1 MQDLC
6 ECMAVSRSEYYKWLK
21 REIDP
26 KAIKREALIKLVM
39 EVRQD
44 HPSHG
49 YRWVAAY
56 IRLNYDY
63 TFSDNYIFKCFHF
76 LNIKAKTKH
85 QVHYKPRKEKDK
97 YPNLIFTTW
106 ETVDRPREVIVSD
119 MTAFHIRYIYLELT
133 MYFDVF
139 TKQIV
144 AYCFGDRRGDRNQYI
159 NGLTNVI
166 ELLERENNTEPVVL
180 HTDQGS
186 VYASIAYNELIKDKN
201 IKRSMSR
208 AGKPTD
214 NPVNESMN
222 GWIKEELYIDFK
234 IEECN
239 SRNKLVE
246 TIERYIDFYNT
257 KRPCYAIGY
266 DIPDRYYEKF
276 INGEIEKKNT
286 FENRVLTEE
295 PKFVQKKRE
304 KHNNGNK

>member
-234 IEECN
+234 IEECD

>member
-39 EVRQD
+39 EVHQD

>member
-63 TFSDNYIFKCFHF
+63 IFSDNYIFKCFHF